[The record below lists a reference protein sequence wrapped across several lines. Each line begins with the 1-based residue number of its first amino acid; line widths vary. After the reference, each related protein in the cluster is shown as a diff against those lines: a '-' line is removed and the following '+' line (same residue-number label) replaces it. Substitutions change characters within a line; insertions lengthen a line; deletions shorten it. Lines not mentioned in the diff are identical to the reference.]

1 MTSPL
6 RFAASA
12 LLGFILALGAAAQTT
27 QSAPASQ
34 PPQQQK
40 QTTQAKTPAAAQSQ
54 KPPQVG
60 KVVTEVRLVSV
71 VFSVLDKHNRFVTDL
86 GQKDFQ
92 ILDDDLPQQVEFFS
106 RETDLPL
113 RIGLLIDTS
122 NSIRERLQFEQ
133 DAAFDFLYRV
143 IRPGTDS
150 AFLMTFDT
158 HPQIQQG
165 YTDDIEALRR
175 AIYSQHAGGGT
186 ALYDA
191 IYAASHDY
199 LMNPPP
205 PATGADLRRVL
216 VVISDGLDDLSDH
229 ARSEA
234 LEMAERA
241 GVVIYSIST
250 SNDWVSPDQQIAEGM
265 PLKIHLSP
273 GDEVLKEFSDDSG
286 GRAFF
291 PGRVEDLAQA
301 FADIGTEL
309 RSQYSLAYTPSN
321 HAYDG
326 KFHSIRVSIDRKDL
340 KVRARKG
347 YWSESLVKLPVANPG
362 R

>member
-6 RFAASA
+6 RFAASV
-12 LLGFILALGAAAQTT
+12 LLGFTLALAAVAQST
-27 QSAPASQ
+27 QSPPA
-34 PPQQQK
+34 PQQQ
-40 QTTQAKTPAAAQSQ
+40 QQAAPAKAQPAAPGQ

-60 KVVTEVRLVSV
+60 KVVSEVRLVSV
-71 VFSVLDKHNRFVTDL
+71 VFTVLDKHNRFVTDL

-113 RIGLLIDTS
+113 RIGLLMDTS

-133 DAAFDFLYRV
+133 DAAFDFFYRV

-165 YTDDIEALRR
+165 FTDDIEALRQ
-175 AIYSQHAGGGT
+175 AIYNQHAGGGT

-205 PATGADLRRVL
+205 AANGGDLRRVL

-234 LEMAERA
+234 LEMAERS
-241 GVVIYSIST
+241 GVVIYAIST
-250 SNDWVSPDQQIAEGM
+250 SNNWISPDQQTTENM
-265 PLKIHLSP
+265 PLKIHLTP
-273 GDEVLKEFSDDSG
+273 GDEVLQQFSDDSG

-301 FADIGTEL
+301 FTDIGLEL

-321 HAYDG
+321 HPDDG

-340 KVRARKG
+340 KVRSRKG
-347 YWSESLVKLPVANPG
+347 YWSESVIKIPATSHPG